1 MIPLEDIVEVLAR
14 SHTGQSA
21 PVTDLPGLSAP
32 LDLVTA
38 YQIQNL
44 LIARLGKPVTGWKLA
59 VATPAAQQANGLS
72 APTVGRLVG
81 TALRKTPASFSAA
94 GLNRPEIEPEIAV
107 TLSRDIM
114 PGSPLRS
121 RDEALSAIASA
132 HLAIELADSRYL
144 DKPGKSHPELV
155 ADNNAASHLILGPDV
170 ALAHLDAARQTPI
183 SVHFGNGT
191 VLPGFPPE
199 SRPDP
204 LDVVMFL
211 SGFAAGHGFTLASGQ
226 VITTGTCAPPT
237 RATVGENLAD
247 FGPFGSVSCTLTD

>member
-1 MIPLEDIVEVLAR
+1 MTSLEDIVEALAR
-14 SHTGQSA
+14 GHNGQSA
-21 PVTDLPGLSAP
+21 LVTDLPGLTAP

-38 YQIQNL
+38 YEIQNL
-44 LIARLGKPVTGWKLA
+44 LIARLGEPVTGWKLA

-72 APTVGRLVG
+72 APTVGRLIG
-81 TALRKTPASFSAA
+81 TALRETPASFSAA

-107 TLSRDIM
+107 TLSRDIL

-121 RDEALSAIASA
+121 RDEALSAISCA

-170 ALAHLDAARQTPI
+170 APTRLDAVRQTPI
-183 SVHFGNGT
+183 FVRFGDGT
-191 VLPGFPPE
+191 MLPGFPPE

-204 LDVVMFL
+204 LDVMMFL
-211 SGFAAGHGFTLASGQ
+211 SGFAAGHGLTLTSGQ

-237 RATVGENLAD
+237 RAVIGENLAD
-247 FGPFGSVSCTLTD
+247 FGPFGSVSCTLTN